1 MIRIRNLALGSLLCL
16 SLTACQT
23 SLVRAPQTADPIP
36 PAAGADPVPVP
47 ASTPD
52 TIDEPSPAAPAAE
65 PTAAPAAEPD
75 LWTRLRAGFALPSRL
90 DDRRVQLHL
99 QWFKR
104 HPGYLNRVVA
114 RAEPYLPWILD
125 RIEQTG
131 VPSEI
136 ALLPIVESG
145 FNPFAY
151 SHGRAAGL
159 WQFIPATGRRFGL
172 EQNWWYDGRRDW
184 VAATE
189 AALAYLQA
197 NRERFDGDWL
207 LALAAYNAGE
217 GNVLKAQRRNR
228 ARSRATDF
236 WSLDLPR
243 ETEKYVPKLLALREV
258 FTHPGDYGL
267 ELPPL
272 DPDQR
277 LELVETGG
285 QLDLALAAEL
295 AGLPLETIYRLNPGF
310 NRWATPPD
318 GPHRLVLPHG
328 AATGFR
334 QALAELPEEQRIQW
348 QRHRIGAGDTLI
360 GLAKEYHTTVAL
372 LQEVNQLRDHRIR
385 RGDHLLI
392 PTAREALDSY
402 SLSAGQRRLAQQNR
416 KRDGHKQVHVVR
428 PGDSFWDLARHYKVG
443 VRELAGWN
451 SMAPTDT
458 LRVGQKL
465 AVWTRA
471 PAAANPNIALQ
482 RVRYR
487 VRQGDSLARI
497 SQRFRVSISQ
507 LEQWNDLDRRRY
519 LQPGQVLTLY
529 VDVTRQAGSG

>member
-1 MIRIRNLALGSLLCL
+1 MIPHYNLALCSLLAL
-16 SLTACQT
+16 ALTACQT
-23 SLVRAPQTADPIP
+23 PWVRDAQPR
-36 PAAGADPVPVP
+36 AGD
-47 ASTPD
+47 
-52 TIDEPSPAAPAAE
+52 AAPAVAE
-65 PTAAPAAEPD
+65 RPPATPQAEIKTAPPATAAPEVPIEPAPPPD
-75 LWTRLRAGFALPSRL
+75 LWARLQAGFTLPTRL

-104 HPGYLNRVVA
+104 HPHYLNRVVQ

-125 RIEQTG
+125 RIEQAG
-131 VPSEI
+131 VPTEI

-184 VAATE
+184 VAATD

-197 NRERFDGDWL
+197 NHARFDGDWL

-228 ARSRATDF
+228 ARDRATDF
-236 WSLDLPR
+236 WSLELPR

-258 FTHPGDYGL
+258 FTHPADYGL

-295 AGLPLETIYRLNPGF
+295 AGLPLETLYRLNPGF
-310 NRWATPPD
+310 NRWATPPG

-328 AATGFR
+328 ASARFS
-334 QALAELPEEQRIQW
+334 QALAELPEGQRVQW
-348 QRHRIGAGDTLI
+348 QRHRVAAGDTLI
-360 GLAKEYHTTVAL
+360 GLAQRYHTTVAL

-385 RGDHLLI
+385 QGDHLLI
-392 PTAREALDSY
+392 PTARESLDSY
-402 SLSAGQRRLAQQNR
+402 SLSAGQRKLALQNR
-416 KRDGHKQVHVVR
+416 KRAGNRQVHVVR
-428 PGDSFWDLARHYKVG
+428 AGDSFWELARRYKVG

-465 AVWTRA
+465 VVWTPT

-497 SQRFRVSISQ
+497 SQRFKVSIRD